1 LVKHQK
7 PINTSKI
14 LRPNKI
20 KVLVLRQRRPL
31 NISAA
36 GTFLLPYSH
45 AVFLK
50 KNKFKFTA
58 KSKLS
63 SVPVTQTS
71 FEKGLN
77 D

>member
-20 KVLVLRQRRPL
+20 KSSGSQTTPTLI
-31 NISAA
+31 ISAA
-36 GTFLLPYSH
+36 GTFLLPYSR

-63 SVPVTQTS
+63 SVPVTRTS

>member
-1 LVKHQK
+1 L
-7 PINTSKI
+7 S
-14 LRPNKI
+14 
-20 KVLVLRQRRPL
+20 LRQRRPL

-36 GTFLLPYSH
+36 GTFLLPYSR

-63 SVPVTQTS
+63 SVPVTRTS